1 MRFAKIVFWTSGLLG
16 IAVLTVLFFMLDT
29 IGRFYPPSLT
39 HPEFYYGFLSV
50 TMAWQ
55 VAFVVVGTDPVRFR
69 PLMIPAM
76 LEKFGYVAVS
86 SILFLGRQ
94 LTPAQFFSSSG
105 DLIWGVLFV
114 IAFWK
119 TPRARRNG

>member
-1 MRFAKIVFWTSGLLG
+1 MKFAKVVFWTSGLWG

-39 HPEFYYGFLSV
+39 HPEFYYAFLSV

-55 VAFVVVGTDPVRFR
+55 VAFLVIGADPARFR

-76 LEKFGYVAVS
+76 LEKFGYVAAS
-86 SILFLGRQ
+86 SVLFLQRH
-94 LTPAQFFSSSG
+94 LTPAQFLSGSG

-119 TPRARRNG
+119 TPRGRRDG